1 MTSVPGTVT
10 QAQSTPPKLPR
21 KLGYAGLLPQIGVLA
36 VLLSG
41 SQWWRFAAL
50 SIGYAYAALILSF
63 LGGMW
68 WGLAARS
75 PERAPAW
82 IWFAAVAPSL
92 LALATFLP
100 WVFGATWPGPS
111 LAVLGLALVTSLF
124 VDRRLVAD
132 DLAPAWWMALRVPL
146 SIGLGLLTIITAGF
160 A

>member
-1 MTSVPGTVT
+1 MTSRPGTT
-10 QAQSTPPKLPR
+10 GQARTSPPDLPR
-21 KLGYAGLLPQIGVLA
+21 MLGYAGLLPQIAVVA

-68 WGLAARS
+68 WGLAARG
-75 PERAPAW
+75 PDRALPW
-82 IWFAAVAPSL
+82 IWLAAVAPSL

-100 WVFGATWPGPS
+100 WAFGATWPGPS
-111 LAVLGLALVTSLF
+111 LAVLGLALLASLL

-132 DLAPAWWMALRVPL
+132 DLAPAWWMALRLPL
-146 SIGLGLLTIITAGF
+146 SIGLGLLTIGAAGF